1 MESLPAGMVASALQS
16 RIDYLTKH
24 VENLPAKCRQ
34 TEVIRVP
41 GFVWQWSGCN
51 ARKKAAPKGA
61 ARIAE
66 FSTPLELNLKFKL
79 QHASGY
85 RRSLEVSVWAA
96 GRRYRALNM
105 PESTSIGQIVVGV
118 REAWMV

>member
-34 TEVIRVP
+34 TEVIRGPRIRLAV
-41 GFVWQWSGCN
+41 VRLQS
-51 ARKKAAPKGA
+51 KKKGGPE
-61 ARIAE
+61 RSRQDCGI
-66 FSTPLELNLKFKL
+66 STPLELNLKFKL

>member
-34 TEVIRVP
+34 TEVIRVRL
-41 GFVWQWSGCN
+41 VVVRLQS
-51 ARKKAAPKGA
+51 KKKGGPE
-61 ARIAE
+61 RSRQDCGI
-66 FSTPLELNLKFKL
+66 STPLELNLKFKL

-85 RRSLEVSVWAA
+85 RRSLEVPVRAA
-96 GRRYRALNM
+96 GRRYRALNVA
-105 PESTSIGQIVVGV
+105 ESTSIGQIVVGV
-118 REAWMV
+118 RETWMV